1 MTEFHAR
8 RLLVATP
15 RIGDGNFER
24 TVVLLLEHNAEGAI
38 GLVLNR
44 PSSLVVA
51 ELLTGWEEA
60 PGVLFSGGPVSPE
73 TLIGLSGEWPGCAET
88 GWQRII
94 GNVGSVNLSLG
105 AEHAADRPGLR
116 IFFGYA
122 GWEAQQLEG
131 EIAAGAWF
139 VVDAESD
146 DVLCDEPEGLWRA
159 VLGRQGNEVSWFR
172 NYPDD
177 PRAN

>member
-24 TVVLLLEHNAEGAI
+24 TVVLLLEHNADGAI

-44 PSSLVVA
+44 PSTLVVA
-51 ELLTGWEEA
+51 EVLAGWEDA
-60 PGVLFSGGPVSPE
+60 SGVLFSGGPVSPE
-73 TLIGLSGEWPGCAET
+73 TLIGLSAEWPGCGET
-88 GWQRII
+88 GWQRIL

-105 AEHAADRPGLR
+105 SEAVADRPGLR

-122 GWEAQQLEG
+122 GWDARQLEG

-139 VVDAESD
+139 VVDADPD
-146 DVLCDEPEGLWRA
+146 DVLCDDPEGLWQD
-159 VLGRQGNEVSWFR
+159 VLGRQGSEVSWFR

>member
-1 MTEFHAR
+1 MTGLSAR
-8 RLLVATP
+8 KLLVATP

-24 TVVLLLEHNAEGAI
+24 TVVLLVEHNAEGAF

-44 PSSLVVA
+44 PTSLVVG
-51 ELLTGWEEA
+51 EMLTGWEGT
-60 PGVLFSGGPVSPE
+60 PGVLHSGGPVSPE
-73 TLIGLSGEWPGCAET
+73 TLIALSVEWPGCADT

-94 GNVGSVNLSLG
+94 GNIGSADLSLG
-105 AEHAADRPGLR
+105 PEHLAETSEVR

-122 GWEAQQLEG
+122 GWSAKQLEQ

-139 VVDAESD
+139 VVDARPD
-146 DVLCDEPEGLWRA
+146 DVLCKDPEGLWQA
-159 VLGRQGNEVSWFR
+159 VLARQATEVSWFR
-172 NYPDD
+172 NYPDN

>member
-1 MTEFHAR
+1 MTDFHAR

-15 RIGDGNFER
+15 LIGDGNFER

-44 PSSLVVA
+44 PSSLIVA
-51 ELLTGWEEA
+51 ELLPGWEDA

-73 TLIGLSGEWPGCAET
+73 TLIGLSSEWSSGDGT

-94 GNVGSVNLSLG
+94 GNVGSVNLTLG
-105 AEHAADRPGLR
+105 AELVADRPGLR

-122 GWEAQQLEG
+122 GWEARQLEG

-146 DVLCDEPEGLWRA
+146 DVLCDDPEELWQA
-159 VLGRQGNEVSWFR
+159 VLGRQGGEVSWFR